1 MKTFK
6 QFMEDEE
13 RKLVVQGVLVED
25 MQDKLRRL
33 LSQIASAT
41 TAAGVV
47 SLSQSAGIDLDQLDQ
62 MGIGIG
68 EIMEFLKRARLTVD
82 QFKIL
87 SSLRDDLKL
96 RLRDQCFS
104 DLSKFKGT
112 TRWLDE
118 KGKSIDA
125 CKKYCDMTK
134 DEKAC
139 SKSGSTVYNFGRYKR
154 VARNP
159 FARRY

>member
-1 MKTFK
+1 
-6 QFMEDEE
+6 MEDKE
-13 RKLVVQGVLVED
+13 RKLIGQSVLVED
-25 MQDKLRRL
+25 MQDKLRKL
-33 LSQIASAT
+33 LSQIAAAS

-62 MGIGIG
+62 MGIGIN
-68 EIMEFLKRARLTVD
+68 EIMEFLKRARLTAD

-87 SSLRDDLKL
+87 SSLKDDLKL

-112 TRWLDE
+112 SKWLDE
-118 KGKSIDA
+118 KGKNIEA
-125 CKKYCDMTK
+125 CEKYCNMTK

-139 SKSGSTVYNFGRYKR
+139 RKSGKMVYNFGRYKR
-154 VARNP
+154 IAKNP
-159 FARRY
+159 FAKRY